1 MHKRCEYRSGVGI
14 VLINRD
20 GLVFAGKRRDDRP
33 PPWQMPQGG
42 LDEGEQPREAA
53 FRELHEELG
62 TAHAV
67 VAAETEDWLH
77 YDYPDAKSTKRAAQ
91 FRGQKHK
98 WFLLRFTGLDRD
110 IDVKT
115 RHPEFSEWRW
125 LPPHEVVDRVA
136 PFKRD
141 VYRKVFQ
148 AFSDDIHR
156 ISKGEPQG
164 KAGMTAMQLDGE
176 TFDSKNA

>member
-1 MHKRCEYRSGVGI
+1 M
-14 VLINRD
+14 LINRE
-20 GLVFAGKRRDDRP
+20 GLVFAGRRRDDRP

-42 LDEGEQPREAA
+42 LDEGEHPRDAA

-67 VAAETEDWLH
+67 VAAETGDWLH
-77 YDYPDAKSTKRAAQ
+77 YDYPDAKSTKRAQ
-91 FRGQKHK
+91 SFRGQKHK
-98 WFLLRFTGLDRD
+98 WFLLRFTGQDRD

-125 LPPHEVVDRVA
+125 LPPHEVIDRVA

-148 AFSDDIHR
+148 AFAEDIHR
-156 ISKGEPQG
+156 ISKAGPVGRGEALPTQPS
-164 KAGMTAMQLDGE
+164 GE
-176 TFDSKNA
+176 LFKS